1 MKRLNTTFLTKCYQ
15 DCSEYFKT
23 PYPIQPIS
31 SGKNQKPPEGI
42 CKIAIKQ
49 DAMFEN
55 CTKEELIQNGELTID
70 NGKVKAQHL
79 IRLTRFIPGQ
89 TIRST
94 KINDK
99 LVFHWGQSI
108 ARILVSLEVSRY

>member
-1 MKRLNTTFLTKCYQ
+1 
-15 DCSEYFKT
+15 
-23 PYPIQPIS
+23 
-31 SGKNQKPPEGI
+31 
-42 CKIAIKQ
+42 
-49 DAMFEN
+49 MFEN
-55 CTKEELIQNGELTID
+55 CTKEELIQNGELTIE

-108 ARILVSLEVSRY
+108 ARILVSLEVRRY